1 MNELREFGRFR
12 LDAQKK
18 ILWHE
23 DEPINLPL
31 KEIELLCV
39 LTESTE
45 LVSKDEILNRVWQ
58 NAFIEESNLSSHIYR
73 LRKMFAKY
81 GESEDIIQ
89 NVPKRGY
96 RFTGEVI
103 SFSNTPELFI
113 EKKTLTQTLIEEID
127 GDIYE
132 PTIKQLPPAPKK
144 NHWWIAGL
152 VILILITGSFGY
164 YFYYRNQPEEI
175 KSIAVLPLKSFDSKI
190 KDENLNLRIMDSIIT
205 KLSKIE
211 SISVRPTSSTIRFAE
226 SEEPAVEIGKK
237 LVVDAVLE
245 GLIQRENNKL
255 RVTVQLVSVKN
266 TKQIWSE
273 QFDGESDRLLD
284 LQNVISSKLLHE
296 LNLRLTKEQETNFA
310 KRPTDNSDAYEE
322 YLKGRYF
329 WQKRSFDSL
338 QSAIASFERSIKLD
352 PNFADAYVGLADS
365 HYLLFDYSYDTSPN
379 NVELAKKYLAKAIE
393 LNPNLAEAYSTLG
406 LLQTTYEWNWQEA
419 EKSLIKAK
427 DLAPNS
433 PNAHHRFGTFLAK
446 LRRFEEAEKE
456 LRKAKELD
464 PTSTSIN
471 MNLGFILMNSKKTD
485 EAITQLERTLEL
497 DSKFLSP
504 RWYLTRCYWQKGEK
518 KRSLMESANAIEL
531 GGDKE
536 FADKLRQEINAL
548 DEATVVKNW
557 SSEWKKYI
565 GPQGIND
572 HDLAI
577 LSFYQNDKEETLN
590 WLEKSVNARHPWATW
605 INAEPEFDFVRDE
618 PRFQAIL
625 QKMNLK

>member
-18 ILWHE
+18 ILWHD

-39 LTESTE
+39 LTESSE

-58 NAFIEESNLSSHIYR
+58 DSFIEESNLSSHIYR

-113 EKKTLTQTLIEEID
+113 EKQTITQTLVEEIE
-127 GDIYE
+127 GETFE
-132 PTIKQLPPAPKK
+132 PTIKQLAPAPKK

-152 VILILITGSFGY
+152 FILILITGSLGY
-164 YFYYRNQPEEI
+164 YFYFRNKSEEVR
-175 KSIAVLPLKSFDSKI
+175 SIAVLPLKSFDSKI
-190 KDENLNLRIMDSIIT
+190 KEENLNLRIMDSIIT

-211 SISVRPTSSTIRFAE
+211 SISVRPTSSTIKFADT
-226 SEEPAVEIGKK
+226 EETAVEIGKK
-237 LVVDAVLE
+237 LLVDAVLE

-255 RVTVQLVSVKN
+255 RVTVQLVSVTN

-273 QFDGESDRLLD
+273 QFDGESDKLLD

-310 KRPTDNSDAYEE
+310 QRPTINSDAYEE

-329 WQKRSFDSL
+329 WQKRTFESL
-338 QSAIASFERSIKLD
+338 QSAISSFEKAIQLD

-365 HYLLFDYSYDTSPN
+365 HYLLFDYSYDTSPY
-379 NVELAKKYLAKAIE
+379 NVEIAKKYLAKAIE
-393 LNPNLAEAYSTLG
+393 LNPNLADAYSTLG

-419 EKSLIKAK
+419 ENSLIKAK
-427 DLAPNS
+427 DLTPNS
-433 PNAHHRFGTFLAK
+433 PNAHHRYGTFLAK

-485 EAITQLERTLEL
+485 EAITQLQRTLEL

-504 RWYLTRCYWQKGEK
+504 RWYLARSYWQKGEK
-518 KRSLMESANAIEL
+518 KSSLSEYAKALEII
-531 GGDKE
+531 GDKDLAE
-536 FADKLRQEINAL
+536 KLLNISDISNEKQVI
-548 DEATVVKNW
+548 
-557 SSEWKKYI
+557 SEWIKKWEAQAD
-565 GPQGIND
+565 PQGVDD
-572 HDLAI
+572 HSIAVLY
-577 LSFYQNDKEETLN
+577 SHQGNKEETIR

-618 PRFQAIL
+618 PSFQAIL

>member
-39 LTESTE
+39 LTETGE
-45 LVSKDEILNRVWQ
+45 LVSKEEILNRVWQ
-58 NAFIEESNLSSHIYR
+58 DSFIEESNLSSHIYR

-81 GESEDIIQ
+81 GESEEIIQ

-103 SFSNTPELFI
+103 SFSSTPDLLI
-113 EKKTLTQTLIEEID
+113 EKKSITQTLIEEID
-127 GDIYE
+127 EE
-132 PTIKQLPPAPKK
+132 PFEPSIKQLPPAPKQ
-144 NHWWIAGL
+144 NRWWVLGL
-152 VILILITGSFGY
+152 VILGLMLGGLGY
-164 YFYYRNQPEEI
+164 YFYFRNQSEEI

-205 KLSKIE
+205 RLSKIE
-211 SISVRPTSSTIRFAE
+211 SISVRPTSSTIKFAE
-226 SEEPAVEIGKK
+226 SEETAVEIGKK

-273 QFDGESDRLLD
+273 QFDGESDKLLD

-310 KRPTDNSDAYEE
+310 QRPTNNSDAYEE

-329 WQKRSFDSL
+329 WQKRTPESL
-338 QSAIASFERSIKLD
+338 RSAINSFEKAIKLD
-352 PNFADAYVGLADS
+352 SNFADAYVGLADS

-379 NVELAKKYLAKAIE
+379 NVEIAKKYLAQAIE
-393 LNPNLAEAYSTLG
+393 INPNLAEAYTTLG
-406 LLQTTYEWNWQEA
+406 LLQTTYEWNWKEA
-419 EKSLIKAK
+419 EESLLKAK
-427 DLAPNS
+427 KLAPNS
-433 PNAHHRFGTFLAK
+433 ANTHHRYGTLLTK
-446 LRRFEEAEKE
+446 LRRFSEAESE
-456 LRKAKELD
+456 MRIAKELD

-471 MNLGFILMNSKKTD
+471 MNLGVVLMHSKKTQA
-485 EAITQLERTLEL
+485 AIEQLIKTLDL
-497 DSKFLSP
+497 DTNFISP
-504 RWYLTRCYWQKGEK
+504 KWYLARTYWLIGDK
-518 KRSLMESANAIEL
+518 KKSLEEYVKIIDFT
-531 GGDKE
+531 GDKE
-536 FADKLRQEINAL
+536 LAKKLESDIREFGETTAIRNWAREWEKQYNKNEV
-548 DEATVVKNW
+548 DEHSIAVV
-557 SSEWKKYI
+557 Y
-565 GPQGIND
+565 
-572 HDLAI
+572 
-577 LSFYQNDKEETLN
+577 SFLQDRDETLN
-590 WLEKSVNARHPWATW
+590 WLEKSVESRHPWATW
-605 INAEPEFDFVRDE
+605 INAESEFDFIRDE

-625 QKMNLK
+625 QKMNLN

>member
-39 LTESTE
+39 LTESSQ
-45 LVSKDEILNRVWQ
+45 LVTKDEILNRVWQ
-58 NAFIEESNLSSHIYR
+58 DSFIEESNLSSHIYR

-81 GESEDIIQ
+81 GESEEIIQ
-89 NVPKRGY
+89 TVPKRGY
-96 RFTGEVI
+96 RFMGEVI
-103 SFSNTPELFI
+103 SFSATPDLLI

-127 GDIYE
+127 EE
-132 PTIKQLPPAPKK
+132 PFEPSIKQLPPAPKQ
-144 NHWWIAGL
+144 NRWWIAGL
-152 VILILITGSFGY
+152 AILVLMVGGLAY
-164 YFYYRNQPEEI
+164 YFYSQNKPEEI
-175 KSIAVLPLKSFDSKI
+175 RSIAVLPLKSFDIKI
-190 KDENLNLRIMDSIIT
+190 KDENLNLLIMDSIIT

-211 SISVRPTSSTIRFAE
+211 AISVRPTSSTIKFVD
-226 SEEPAVEIGKK
+226 SEETAVEIGKR
-237 LVVDAVLE
+237 LVVDAILE

-255 RVTVQLVSVKN
+255 RVTIQLVSVKN

-273 QFDGESDRLLD
+273 QFDGESDKLLD

-310 KRPTDNSDAYEE
+310 QRPTNNSDAYEE

-329 WQKRSFDSL
+329 WQKRTFESL
-338 QSAIASFERSIKLD
+338 QSAIVSFEKAIQLD
-352 PNFADAYVGLADS
+352 PNFADAYIGLADS
-365 HYLLFDYSYDTSPN
+365 HYLLFDYSYDTSPK
-379 NVELAKKYLAKAIE
+379 NVELAKEYLAKAIG
-393 LNPNLAEAYSTLG
+393 LNPNLAEAYTTLG
-406 LLQTTYEWNWQEA
+406 LLQTTYEWNWKEA

-433 PNAHHRFGTFLAK
+433 PNVHHRYGTFLAK
-446 LRRFEEAEKE
+446 LRRFEEAEKA

-471 MNLGFILMNSKKTD
+471 MNLGFILMNSKKND
-485 EAITQLERTLEL
+485 EAIIQLQRTIEL

-504 RWYLTRCYWQKGEK
+504 RWYLARCYWQKGDK
-518 KRSLMESANAIEL
+518 KSSFSEYAKALEMI
-531 GGDKE
+531 GDKE
-536 FADKLRQEINAL
+536 LAEKLLNIS
-548 DEATVVKNW
+548 DT
-557 SSEWKKYI
+557 SSEKQVISEWIKKWEAQA
-565 GPQGIND
+565 GPQGVDD
-572 HDLAI
+572 HSIAVLY
-577 LSFYQNDKEETLN
+577 SHQSNKEETN
-590 WLEKSVNARHPWATW
+590 RWLEKSADSRHPWATW